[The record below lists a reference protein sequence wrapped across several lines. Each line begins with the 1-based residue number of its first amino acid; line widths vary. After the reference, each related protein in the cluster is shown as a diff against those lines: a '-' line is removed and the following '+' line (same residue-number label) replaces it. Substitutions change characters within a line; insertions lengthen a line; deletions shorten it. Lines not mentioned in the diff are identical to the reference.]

1 MDIKEMKRLTG
12 VMALVFLLGVA
23 FALPSAAQTA
33 ATKKTATPTNLGE
46 RKAELNLKAARES
59 PSQLRHFLLGIPK
72 GADLHYHLGGGVYA
86 ESFLRAGAEDGL
98 CVNVKEAA
106 FVICPA
112 GKAEDAKGEK
122 DKADGA
128 ACEERWNTDEIV
140 PARAAFCD
148 QRVYDALVDS
158 FSMRGFVPYAGVT
171 AHDHFFDTFAK
182 FSGTKMSHEAEWVD
196 EVATRAAGQNEQYME
211 LMETPDF
218 VVAEGIAKGVGWK
231 DDFAEM
237 RKEFLEH
244 DLAQNVKSA
253 VEQYRKAEQKRR
265 EMEHCGQAGAAPAC
279 NVDTRFIFQVLRG
292 YPKEVVFAETLLG
305 FETAKAAP
313 EQIVGINF
321 VMPEDGYVSMRDYEL
336 HMKIVKFMHELYPTV
351 HITLHAGELA
361 YGLVPPER
369 LCCHVRQAVEAGAER
384 IGHGVDVMYEDHPH
398 QLMKE
403 MAAKHVMVEIN
414 LTSNDV
420 ILGVRGK
427 EHPLPLYRQFGV
439 PVALSTDDEG
449 VSRIDLTNEYVRAVQ
464 TYGFTYA
471 DLKKMARTSLEHAFL
486 PGKSLWAGGDV
497 FTRAVSECRTD
508 TVGNEKP
515 SKGCAA
521 FLKTS
526 EKALQ
531 QWELERRFR
540 KFEAD
545 L

>member
-1 MDIKEMKRLTG
+1 MNMRNIKRLTG
-12 VMALVFLLGVA
+12 VMALVFLGAAA
-23 FALPSAAQTA
+23 FASASAAQTIATTKVA
-33 ATKKTATPTNLGE
+33 APIDLAE
-46 RKAELNLKAARES
+46 RKAELNLKAAKQN
-59 PSQLRHFLLGIPK
+59 PLQLRHFLLGMPK

-106 FVICPA
+106 FVKCFA
-112 GKAEDAKGEK
+112 GKMEEENGEK
-122 DKADGA
+122 GKADA
-128 ACEERWNTDEIV
+128 VACDERWKTDDVV
-140 PARAAFCD
+140 PAQAAFCD
-148 QRVYDALVDS
+148 QRLYDALVDS
-158 FSMRGFVPYAGVT
+158 FSMRGFVPYAGMT

-182 FSGTKMSHEAEWVD
+182 FSGTKMSHKAEWVD

-218 VVAEGIAKGVGWK
+218 AVAAAIAKEVGWK

-244 DLAQNVKSA
+244 DLAKNVKTA
-253 VEQYRKAEQKRR
+253 VEGYKQTEQKRR
-265 EMEHCGQAGAAPAC
+265 EMEHCGQADAAAAC
-279 NVDTRFIFQVLRG
+279 TVDTRFIFQVLRG
-292 YPKEVVFAETLLG
+292 YPKEVVFAQTLLG

-321 VMPEDGYVSMRDYEL
+321 VMPEDGYVSMRDYDL
-336 HMKIVKFMHELYPTV
+336 DMKIVKFMHETYPTV

-361 YGLVPPER
+361 YGLVPPEG
-369 LCCHVRQAVEAGAER
+369 LCCHIRLAVEAGAER
-384 IGHGVDVMYEDHPH
+384 IGHGVDVMYEEHPH

-427 EHPLPLYRQFGV
+427 EHPLPLYWLFGV

-449 VSRIDLTNEYVRAVQ
+449 VSRIDLTNEYVRAVE

-486 PGKSLWAGGDV
+486 PGKSLWAGEDV
-497 FTRAVSECRTD
+497 FTRAVGECGKD
-508 TVGNEKP
+508 IVGKEKP
-515 SKGCAA
+515 SKGCEE

-526 EKALQ
+526 EKAKQ
-531 QWELERRFR
+531 QWELERRFW
-540 KFEAD
+540 KFEAE